1 MQMSDIKLEEL
12 VKTYLTIRNERDTL
26 TRQHEA
32 KDAELNAEMQQL
44 EQVMMSACNEI
55 QAESIKTGSGTIIK
69 SLSEKYV
76 CNDWNNLKEFIIE
89 NNAVDL
95 LQQRLHQANF
105 KEFIVSRKEEGLPPG
120 ISTLREFTITV
131 KKPTNH

>member
-1 MQMSDIKLEEL
+1 MSDIKLEEL
-12 VKTYLTIRNERDTL
+12 VKTYLTIRNERDNL
-26 TRQHEA
+26 TRQYEA
-32 KDAELNAEMQQL
+32 KDAELIAEMQQI
-44 EQVMMSACNEI
+44 EQVLLSACNEI

-76 CNDWNNLKEFIIE
+76 CSDWNNLKEFIIE

-95 LQQRLHQANF
+95 LQQRLHQSNF
-105 KEFIVSRKEEGLPPG
+105 KEFITSRKEEGLPPG